1 MGRSLG
7 LAYVPRDPRACLAR
21 QSVARTGVGFVAEM
35 AARQVELPGSV
46 KRAMDRFIG
55 CGDLERGFVR
65 VRCTDCRLERL
76 VPFSCKVRGLCA
88 SCGAKRMAQQSAHL
102 VDRVFPDIPLRQWV
116 LSVPFALRPMLSLDR
131 ELQSR
136 CLGIFVDE
144 IFGLY
149 RGRPSDEVGA
159 VSVIQRFG
167 NALNLH
173 AHFHVLAMDGRWRED
188 ASGVLRF
195 QDLPPKLGDIDSV
208 SQRVADRIIALLR
221 RWGRLEDEHLEWMD
235 APTWPSPVV
244 DGEAGWL
251 VGEDL
256 VGEDQPLVA
265 PSSATPVGT
274 PDSAWVAQTHGFSV
288 HAGISIEG
296 FDVRGRERL
305 CRYVTRPPYADAQ
318 LTETR
323 DGRIA
328 YKLAKPKRTGE
339 THVFFTPHQLVRRL
353 TSQIPPPGQNLLRYH
368 GVLGPAARRRKEV
381 VRSAPPSRAHRQDGD
396 SEGLNEKAA
405 TWATLLHR
413 VYEIDV
419 LDCPDCGGRLRIVSA
434 IEDPPVIRKILS
446 HLGVASSPPPESRS
460 PEVFVV
466 YEAGA
471 G

>member
-1 MGRSLG
+1 MRRQLNGPAVRP
-7 LAYVPRDPRACLAR
+7 PRGP
-21 QSVARTGVGFVAEM
+21 
-35 AARQVELPGSV
+35 
-46 KRAMDRFIG
+46 
-55 CGDLERGFVR
+55 
-65 VRCTDCRLERL
+65 
-76 VPFSCKVRGLCA
+76 
-88 SCGAKRMAQQSAHL
+88 
-102 VDRVFPDIPLRQWV
+102 RVFRCAQRV
-116 LSVPFALRPMLSLDR
+116 LSVPFPLRPMLSLDR

-136 CLGIFVDE
+136 CLGIFVHE
-144 IFGLY
+144 IFQVY
-149 RGRPSDEVGA
+149 RARHSDEVGA

-173 AHFHVLAMDGRWRED
+173 AHFHVLAMDGRYRED
-188 ASGVLRF
+188 ASGVLHF
-195 QDLPPKLGDIDSV
+195 EDLPPKSVDIEGV

-221 RWGRLEDEHLEWMD
+221 RWGRIDDDDLEWME
-235 APTWPSPVV
+235 APTWPSPAR

-251 VGEDL
+251 VGD
-256 VGEDQPLVA
+256 DQPLVA
-265 PSSATPVGT
+265 PSSSTPGRT
-274 PDSAWVAQTHGFSV
+274 SESPWVAETQGFSV
-288 HAGISIEG
+288 HAGISIDG

-328 YKLAKPKRTGE
+328 YRLSKPKKTGE
-339 THVFFTPHQLVRRL
+339 THVFFTPTQLVRRL

-381 VRSAPPSRAHRQDGD
+381 VRSAAPSRAHRPDGD
-396 SEGLNEKAA
+396 SEVLNENA
-405 TWATLLHR
+405 TSWATLLHR

-434 IEDPPVIRKILS
+434 IEDPAVIHRFLT
-446 HLGVASSPPPESRS
+446 HLGLAPSPAPELS
-460 PEVFVV
+460 PEVVIV